1 MKATLNFSPRDFY
14 APFLA
19 FFGENNCVKMSKR
32 DVVITSY
39 VTYRGHENRYFV
51 VDGIGYDGDHLPT
64 GNALSGW
71 AAKRPAHRDYSGKK
85 AVSLFGGEYA
95 INPGSGNGRV
105 TWNTISRGITVAYS
119 KRSAYTRFVSRH
131 SDGCLP
137 AGVGK
142 AWYKVDREIRQR
154 HAFAARIWN
163 ELTPDSK
170 IKKYDFLYVNNK
182 RLIDVKCVSIA
193 SEQDSFGN
201 TYNVWL
207 AIWHDTQDT
216 LENLVSEGIIV
227 QSDEVSQDC
236 KDAQKQAGEKHAAAY
251 FEKYPEYVHLPA
263 LRQIDAEPHKQK
275 HTKIVQFD
283 NLETVSDMDVINF
296 HNLQKRGL

>member
-1 MKATLNFSPRDFY
+1 MAKIPSFSPSNFY

-32 DVVITSY
+32 DIVITSY
-39 VTYRGHENRYFV
+39 VTYRGHENRCLV
-51 VDGIGYDGDHLPT
+51 VDNVAYDGDNLPT
-64 GNALSGW
+64 GNMQSGW
-71 AAKRPAHRDYSGKK
+71 SAKRAAHRNYTGKPEIE
-85 AVSLFGGEYA
+85 SQFGGFYSNKA
-95 INPGSGNGRV
+95 GSGRV
-105 TWNTISRGITVAYS
+105 TWNTISRGITVTYS

-142 AWYKVDREIRQR
+142 AWYKVDREIRLR

-170 IKKYDFLYVNNK
+170 IKKYDFIYVNNK

-207 AIWHDTQDT
+207 AVWHSTQDT
-216 LENLVSEGIIV
+216 LENLVPEGIIV
-227 QSDEVSQDC
+227 QSDEISPDC
-236 KDAQKQAGEKHAAAY
+236 KDAQNKAGEKHAAAY

-263 LRQIDAEPHKQK
+263 LRQTDAEPSKQK

-283 NLETVSDMDVINF
+283 NKECVSDMDVINF